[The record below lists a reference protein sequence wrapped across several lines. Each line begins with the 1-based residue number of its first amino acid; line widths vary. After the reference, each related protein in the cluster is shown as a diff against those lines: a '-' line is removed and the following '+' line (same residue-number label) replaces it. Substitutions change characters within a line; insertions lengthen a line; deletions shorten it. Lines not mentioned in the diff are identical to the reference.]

1 MQKSINPFDQTVLAE
16 FPILN
21 ANGIQGVLA
30 NANLAYNSWKKTT
43 FAFRRDLMLNA
54 AEVMRK
60 NKEEYAKIITLEM
73 GKSIHESRSEVE
85 KCATGCIYFA
95 EHAESF
101 LADEIIPTEG
111 SRSFVSYQSTGAIL
125 AIMPWNFPFW
135 QVFRFA
141 APALMAGNTGI
152 LKHSSNVPQ
161 CSKLIE
167 RIFTQAGFPE
177 HVFQSVFIDNND
189 VEKIISSDHIH
200 GVALTGSEKAGSIV
214 ASVAGKHIKKTVLEL
229 GGSDPFIVLKD
240 ADLEKTVKVATT
252 SRMQNAGQSC
262 IAAKRFIVVRE
273 IRDEFVG
280 KFKASIES
288 LRQGNPLDEKITT
301 GPMARVDLAEE
312 LEQQVKRSSSMG
324 ARILTGAQRDQ
335 GNFKPALLDGV
346 KKGMPAFDEETFGPV
361 ASVIT
366 VQDEAEAIQMANDNR
381 YGLGASVWTGDVSRG
396 EYVARQIES
405 GSVFVNSLMR
415 SDSRLPF
422 GGIKKSGYGREL
434 STAGI
439 REFVNVKTIFVE

>member
-21 ANGIQGVLA
+21 TNGIQGVLA

-73 GKSIHESRSEVE
+73 GKSIHESQSEVE

-111 SRSFVSYQSTGAIL
+111 SRSFVSYQSTGAIF

-189 VEKIISSDHIH
+189 VEKIISSDYIH

-273 IRDEFVG
+273 IRDAFVE

-301 GPMARVDLAEE
+301 GPMARVDLAED

-324 ARILTGAQRDQ
+324 ARILTGAQRHQ

-366 VQDEAEAIQMANDNR
+366 VQDEVEAIQMANDNR

-439 REFVNVKTIFVE
+439 REFVNIKTIFVE

>member
-1 MQKSINPFDQTVLAE
+1 MQ
-16 FPILN
+16 
-21 ANGIQGVLA
+21 
-30 NANLAYNSWKKTT
+30 NLAYNSWKKTT

-111 SRSFVSYQSTGAIL
+111 SRSFVSYQSTGAIF

-189 VEKIISSDHIH
+189 VEKIISSDYIH

-273 IRDEFVG
+273 IRDAFVE

-301 GPMARVDLAEE
+301 GPMARVDLAED

-324 ARILTGAQRDQ
+324 ARILTGAQRHQ

-366 VQDEAEAIQMANDNR
+366 VQDEVEAIQMANDNR

-439 REFVNVKTIFVE
+439 REFVNIKTIFVE